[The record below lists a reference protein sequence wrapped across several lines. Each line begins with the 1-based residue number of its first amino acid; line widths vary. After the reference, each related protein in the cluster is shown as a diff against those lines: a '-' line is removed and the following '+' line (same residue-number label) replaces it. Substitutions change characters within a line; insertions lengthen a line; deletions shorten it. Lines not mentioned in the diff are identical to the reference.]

1 MSKVSTI
8 NLSSSVIAT
17 KFGNEVELLD
27 QEDDQIIYITK
38 QDLLDMLKLFEEQE
52 QENK

>member
-1 MSKVSTI
+1 MSSVSTI
-8 NLSSSVIAT
+8 NLSKSVIAT

-27 QEDDQIIYITK
+27 HEDDQIIYITK

>member
-1 MSKVSTI
+1 MSNVSTI
-8 NLSSSVIAT
+8 NLSKSVIAT

-27 QEDDQIIYITK
+27 QQDDEIIYITK

>member
-1 MSKVSTI
+1 MSNVSTI
-8 NLSSSVIAT
+8 NLSNSVVAT

-27 QEDDQIIYITK
+27 HEDDQIIYITK